1 MNVLSP
7 AVRMSKI
14 LVIEDDLELL
24 KNLSAWLKLEHHV
37 VEQAS
42 RGSEALEKLKFFEYD
57 LVIMDWGLPEVEG
70 IEILREYRD
79 KGGKTPILMLTGKS
93 GIVDIEDGLES
104 GADDY
109 LTKPFN
115 MRELSARV
123 RALLRRFNKSY
134 EHVFEAADLTL
145 DPDKHLV
152 CKQGKEL
159 KLQPKEFALLE
170 FLLRNRNEPF
180 SIETLLNRIWDSDT
194 MASPDTVRVC
204 ITRLRNKIDT
214 PGQPSII
221 ETVHRMGYKIG
232 NPERNQE

>member
-1 MNVLSP
+1 MEQSI
-7 AVRMSKI
+7 AIRMSKI

-24 KNLSAWLKLEHHV
+24 KNLTAWLKLEHHV
-37 VEQAS
+37 VEQAA
-42 RGSEALEKLKFFEYD
+42 RGLDALEKLKFFEYD
-57 LVIMDWGLPEVEG
+57 LVILDWTLPEMDG
-70 IEILREYRD
+70 IDILRRFRD
-79 KGGKTPILMLTGKS
+79 SGSKTPVLMLTGKT
-93 GIVDIEDGLES
+93 GIVDIEDGLGS

-123 RALLRRFNKSY
+123 RALLRRFNKTY
-134 EHVFEAADLTL
+134 ELVLEVGDIALE
-145 DPDKHLV
+145 PSKHQVL
-152 CKQGKEL
+152 KEGKEI

-170 FLLRNRNEPF
+170 FLMRNRNEPF

-221 ETVHRMGYKIG
+221 QTVHRMGYKIG
-232 NPERNQE
+232 NPEQKQE